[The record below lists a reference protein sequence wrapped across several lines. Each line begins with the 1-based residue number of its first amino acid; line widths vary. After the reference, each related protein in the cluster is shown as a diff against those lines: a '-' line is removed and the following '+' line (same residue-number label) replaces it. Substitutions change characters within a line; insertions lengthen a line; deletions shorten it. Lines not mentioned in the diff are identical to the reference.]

1 MSFTEDDSDN
11 EPPRRRDLAEESPA
25 PDSPQQSSVED
36 EPRLLTRTDPSQ
48 PQQQGEPPHERLRL
62 LDEID
67 EIDPSPRSQEAAAA
81 PRRRRGFLKKL
92 LATLAVL
99 AILVAIALIVAAVWL
114 RHSMRAAMP
123 QIDGTLHIAGLTAPV
138 TISRDAQGV
147 PSISA
152 ANLDDLLFAQGF
164 VTAQDR
170 LWQMDILRRHAA
182 GELAEILGPRLV
194 DHDKRQR
201 YLQLRAAADRAA
213 QNLPPDQLH
222 QFQAYARG
230 VNAFI
235 DTHRDL
241 LPVEFHLLHYTPRAW
256 TPRDSL
262 LVSLVMWQD
271 LSTSFPEKL
280 NRESLSRHLPP
291 ALLSDVY
298 PTGSWRDRPPTEPPP
313 DLTAPRAIE
322 QIPLDNTQS
331 KVESPAP
338 ASPHDLLAVSAALSL
353 PHCEDCRAGSNNW
366 AVAASRSAS
375 GAPLVSNDMHL
386 SLSIPDIWYEAVLHA
401 PGTSGNFSI
410 DVEGFTLPGIP
421 WVLAGR
427 NAHVAWGFTNLGAD
441 IQDIRIEHLRGSGS
455 DTEYQRPD
463 GAWLPV
469 EHHAEQIAVR
479 GGRNLTLDV
488 ETIPHTVGAAAA
500 GTTTMET
507 PIISPLFPS
516 EHRALSLAWTL
527 YDPSTLNASFLP
539 IDTATDGASLVAAF
553 ATFGGPSLNL
563 IYADDQGH
571 IGYHALGRI
580 PIRGPAVQ
588 HPRAAPQ
595 FVIPEPEPESD
606 EDDEDTQ
613 AQLLPPESTIA
624 PHWQL
629 TAYEPARRRTG
640 RRSLSASQAAPQS
653 TQPAAQDQTLPTP
666 PLEQNYSIG
675 SPISPIP
682 VDALNAD
689 QAWSSYIPYEALP
702 SIQDPASGVLATAN
716 ARITPDNYPYA
727 LTLDW
732 VDPYRVERI
741 DHLLENRTG
750 LTPQSMLAIQNDQ
763 HSEFDLLLAQRIAYA
778 IDHASTAARARDASR
793 LHQAANLLRSWQG
806 NMSANSPA
814 AAIVAA
820 THAELWPLLLVPQIV
835 AHDHCSRSR
844 AQTLAH
850 LYLWNEQTTA
860 LEDLLAHNPARWL
873 PFGIASWDDLLTDAT
888 ERGLRNA
895 HAPADLSHWQ
905 YGATHQIAIE
915 HPLFID
921 RPLVRWMLG
930 TSPGS
935 GVHAAG
941 GDTTTIDAFG
951 RSFGSSERFT
961 ADLANPDAALAN
973 LTTGESGNPDSP
985 WYLDQFLPWLRG
997 TTFNLPLN
1005 NPGTKHTLTLLP
1017 D

>member
-1 MSFTEDDSDN
+1 MQS
-11 EPPRRRDLAEESPA
+11 SPA
-25 PDSPQQSSVED
+25 SDD
-36 EPRLLTRTDPSQ
+36 EPRLLTRRDPLEPHQ
-48 PQQQGEPPHERLRL
+48 PPPPRLRL
-62 LDEID
+62 ADAIAGESNDQID
-67 EIDPSPRSQEAAAA
+67 TEIDPPLRSHATVSATR
-81 PRRRRGFLKKL
+81 PRRRGTFKRL
-92 LATLAVL
+92 LANLAVL
-99 AILVAIALIVAAVWL
+99 SVLAAIALVVAAIWL
-114 RHSMRAAMP
+114 RHSMRAALP
-123 QIDGTLHIAGLTAPV
+123 QIDGTLHVAGLTAPV
-138 TISRDAQGV
+138 TVSRDAQGV
-147 PSISA
+147 PSIRA
-152 ANLDDLLFAQGF
+152 ANLDDLLFTQGF

-182 GELAEILGPRLV
+182 GELAEILGPRLA

-213 QNLPPDQLH
+213 QNLTPDQLH

-235 DTHRDL
+235 DTHRDH
-241 LPVEFHLLHYTPRAW
+241 LPVEFHLLRYTPRAW

-280 NRESLSRHLPP
+280 DRESLSRHLPP
-291 ALLSDVY
+291 ALLSDLY
-298 PTGSWRDRPPTEPPP
+298 PTGSWRDRPPTQPPP
-313 DLTAPRAIE
+313 DLTTPHVID

-331 KVESPAP
+331 KLESPAP
-338 ASPHDLLAVSAALSL
+338 ANPRDLLAVSAALSP

-366 AVAASRSAS
+366 AVAPSRSAS
-375 GAPLVSNDMHL
+375 AAPLLSNDMHL
-386 SLSIPDIWYEAVLHA
+386 SLSVPDIWYEAALHA
-401 PGTSGNFSI
+401 PGASGNFPI

-421 WVLAGR
+421 WVLVGR
-427 NAHVAWGFTNLGAD
+427 NAHVAWSFTNLNAD
-441 IQDIRIEHLRGSGS
+441 VQDIRIEHLRGSGS
-455 DTEYQRPD
+455 DIEYQRPD

-469 EHHAEQIAVR
+469 EHHAEQIIVR
-479 GGRNLTLDV
+479 GGRNLSLDV
-488 ETIPHTVGAAAA
+488 ETVPHTIGATIV
-500 GTTTMET
+500 GTTTIET
-507 PIISPLFPS
+507 PIISPLFHS

-539 IDTATDGASLVAAF
+539 IDTATDSASLVAAF

-563 IYADDQGH
+563 IYADDHGH
-571 IGYHALGRI
+571 IGYHAVGRI

-595 FVIPEPEPESD
+595 FVMPEPEPESD
-606 EDDEDTQ
+606 EEDDDAQ
-613 AQLLPPESTIA
+613 AQLLPNDSSIA

-629 TAYEPARRRTG
+629 TAYEPARRRT
-640 RRSLSASQAAPQS
+640 RHRSLPTPQAAPQP
-653 TQPAAQDQTLPTP
+653 TQPTTDQTLPALP
-666 PLEQNYSIG
+666 IDQNYSIG

-689 QAWSSYIPYEALP
+689 QAWSSYIPYNALP
-702 SIQDPASGVLATAN
+702 SIQDPPSGVLATAN

-741 DHLLENRTG
+741 DHLLEGRTG
-750 LTPQSMLAIQNDQ
+750 LTPQSMLAVQNDQ

-778 IDHASTAARARDASR
+778 IDHASTAARAGDAGR
-793 LHQAANLLRSWQG
+793 LRQAANLLRSWPG
-806 NMSANSPA
+806 DMSEDSPA

-820 THAELWPLLLVPQIV
+820 AHAELWPLLLVPQIV

-844 AQTLAH
+844 AQTLAR

-873 PFGIASWDDLLTDAT
+873 PSGIGSWDDLLTDAT

-905 YGATHQIAIE
+905 YGATHQIAIG
-915 HPLFID
+915 HPLFVD
-921 RPLVRWMLG
+921 KPLVRWMLG

-935 GVHAAG
+935 GAHAIG
-941 GDTTTIDAFG
+941 GDATTIDAIG
-951 RSFGSSERFT
+951 PSFGSSERFT
-961 ADLANPDAALAN
+961 ADLANPDATSAN

-997 TTFNLPLN
+997 ITFTLPLN
-1005 NPGTKHTLTLLP
+1005 HPDTKHTLTLLP
-1017 D
+1017 E